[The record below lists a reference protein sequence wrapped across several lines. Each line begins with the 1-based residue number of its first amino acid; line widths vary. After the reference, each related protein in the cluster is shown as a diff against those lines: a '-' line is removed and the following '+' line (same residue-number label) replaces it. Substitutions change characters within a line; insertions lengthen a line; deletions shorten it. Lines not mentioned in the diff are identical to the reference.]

1 MDAGTGLLPNLGIF
15 TEVKRKRSSDDV
27 VSQISNAIV
36 SEQLVVGQRLPNERE
51 LCRSFGVSRATLRE
65 ALRTLEALGAIEIRP
80 GVSGGAFVSEPQG
93 EQVGA
98 ALDALLRFR
107 GATAHELAEFRVS
120 FESETARWAA
130 ERADEE
136 DIVLLEELAAR
147 FSDLAKLDNLP
158 WSALVEVD
166 VAFHEAVAQASK
178 NEVRVAIMLGIQRAL
193 LRAETSLAGHADRAV
208 RRSIGAELR
217 RIAAAV
223 ASHDSARAASLMR
236 RHVKKF
242 SELESA
248 IENANA

>member
-1 MDAGTGLLPNLGIF
+1 MDPGSDLLSTRGMF

-27 VSQISNAIV
+27 VSQISDAIA
-36 SEQLVVGQRLPNERE
+36 SGQLVVGQRLPNERE
-51 LCRSFGVSRATLRE
+51 LCRIFGVSRATLRE
-65 ALRTLEALGAIEIRP
+65 GLRTLEALGAIEIRP
-80 GVSGGAFVSEPQG
+80 GVAGGAFVSEPQG
-93 EQVGA
+93 DQVGA

-130 ERADEE
+130 ERADDD
-136 DIVLLEELAAR
+136 DIAQLGEIAAR
-147 FSDLAKLDNLP
+147 FSELAKLDDLP

-193 LRAETSLAGHADRAV
+193 LRAETSLAGHADVTV
-208 RRSIGAELR
+208 RLGIGAELR

-236 RHVKKF
+236 RHVRKF
-242 SELESA
+242 SELERA
-248 IENANA
+248 IEDANA